1 MGQIAMRPSL
11 EKMMFL
17 TSRTPTCFWFV
28 YHTWIWPFLLAGLV
42 LFYSEVDYRKQS
54 PEMCACVSSHL
65 EDQVLISWFLA
76 ISKLA
81 FTGTFTGTPLYF
93 LGVTTWFTTKFAKQI
108 NSAIVPVKPEGSEIS
123 WHRYGADLHY
133 VATGRE
139 AGWVKW
145 LVFCGLVVYVGQ

>member
-1 MGQIAMRPSL
+1 M
-11 EKMMFL
+11 
-17 TSRTPTCFWFV
+17 
-28 YHTWIWPFLLAGLV
+28 
-42 LFYSEVDYRKQS
+42 DYRKQS

-108 NSAIVPVKPEGSEIS
+108 NSAIVPLKEA
-123 WHRYGADLHY
+123 RYRGTDMGQIFITLPL
-133 VATGRE
+133 GE
-139 AGWVKW
+139 KLAG
-145 LVFCGLVVYVGQ
+145 